1 MRWHVILLLVAFLS
15 CSTSKVEVE
24 KGARYDA
31 QEVGVPM
38 YPGARVKGKVVS
50 ESRGRR
56 VITYVLTTKSPYDSV
71 VSFYLRR
78 ANGTDSAA
86 AGQIYTINRGT
97 ELLIQIKEEGD
108 HREIDI
114 TRAVPVPR

>member
-1 MRWHVILLLVAFLS
+1 MRYLPLLLLIPLG
-15 CSTSKVEVE
+15 CSKVEVE
-24 KGARYDA
+24 KGARYDER
-31 QEVGVPM
+31 EVGVPM
-38 YPGARVKGKVVS
+38 YPGASVKGKVVS
-50 ESRGRR
+50 ESRGKR
-56 VITYVLTTKSPYDSV
+56 VITYVLTTRAPYDSV